1 MLPVW
6 GFWKRWE
13 AYGKRW
19 EAYGKHEGGV
29 GKRFFIMFN
38 WWSDM
43 SVKTIQSLE
52 SSYKNRAKFAGCL
65 HEEDIK
71 IWEVSCCFPFFYFLI
86 PKCLN
91 LMFENI

>member
-1 MLPVW
+1 MEACGSFQKLPVW

-38 WWSDM
+38 FSFGIIG
-43 SVKTIQSLE
+43 TIWVLLG
-52 SSYKNRAKFAGCL
+52 N
-65 HEEDIK
+65 
-71 IWEVSCCFPFFYFLI
+71 
-86 PKCLN
+86 
-91 LMFENI
+91 FEIF